1 MSGFISDVLHF
12 DAIKNTM
19 NTSPAVGAPTLA
31 VFTKN
36 LLNPAYAA
44 ARMGADR
51 VAARMGARTVH
62 YVPARPDHVGQQQAL
77 VDKAIAAR
85 PDGCLFVATD
95 ADLMIPYV
103 QRLNAARIPVFS
115 FVNRLQG
122 GEWVSF
128 AGSDDR
134 ALAVRIANH
143 LFTHLFTHLRGQ
155 GRVLVLA
162 GTHGSISGRDR
173 LTGFAEAFARAPG
186 ITRVADL
193 PGEFLQD
200 AAAREMTQFLKRGLA
215 FDAVLAANDA
225 MALGVVE
232 AMSAANRPRC
242 PIVGVNAVPSA
253 IDAIKAGT
261 MLATASFDAMEMACL
276 ATEAALR
283 HLRGERV
290 PREILLPVEIVDRA
304 NCAAWDRPFEAR
316 ELPLWDEVVGTK

>member
-1 MSGFISDVLHF
+1 MS
-12 DAIKNTM
+12 T
-19 NTSPAVGAPTLA
+19 PTLA

-36 LLNPAYAA
+36 HLNPAYAA
-44 ARMGADR
+44 ARLGTDR

-62 YVPARPDHVGQQQAL
+62 YIPDIPDHAGQQQAL
-77 VDKAIAAR
+77 VEQAIAAR
-85 PDGCLFVATD
+85 PDACLFVATD
-95 ADLMIPYV
+95 AEAMIPSV
-103 QRLNAARIPVFS
+103 KKLNAAGIPVFA

-134 ALAVRIANH
+134 ALAVRVANH
-143 LFTHLFTHLRGQ
+143 LFTHIEQR

-173 LTGFAEAFARAPG
+173 LTGFAEAFAAAPN

-193 PGEFLQD
+193 HGEFLQD
-200 AAAREMTQFLKRGLA
+200 AAAREMARFLAKGVA

-225 MALGVVE
+225 MALGVLE
-232 AMSAANRPRC
+232 AMSVAKLPLC
-242 PIVGVNAVPSA
+242 PIVGVNAVPAA

-261 MLATASFDAMEMACL
+261 MLATASFDAMKMACL
-276 ATEAALR
+276 AAEAALR

-290 PREILLPVEIVDRA
+290 PREIMLPVEIVDRA
-304 NCAAWDRPFEAR
+304 NCAAWDRAFEAR
-316 ELPLWDEVVGTK
+316 DLPVWDEIVAVK

>member
-1 MSGFISDVLHF
+1 
-12 DAIKNTM
+12 M
-19 NTSPAVGAPTLA
+19 NTSSSTNAPILA

-44 ARMGADR
+44 ARLGADR
-51 VAARMGARTVH
+51 VAARMGARTTH
-62 YVPARPDHVGQQQAL
+62 YVPEHPDHVGEQQAL

-85 PDGCLFVATD
+85 PDACLFVATD
-95 ADLMIPYV
+95 AEAMIPYV

-128 AGSDDR
+128 AGADDR

-143 LFTHLFTHLRGQ
+143 LFAHLHQR

-173 LTGFAEAFARAPG
+173 LAGFAEVFAAAPN

-193 PGEFLQD
+193 AGEFLQ
-200 AAAREMTQFLKRGLA
+200 AAAQREMARFLARDVP

-225 MALGVVE
+225 MALGVIE
-232 AMSAANRPRC
+232 AMSAAQAVSNRPLC

-253 IDAIKAGT
+253 IEAIKAGS
-261 MLATASFDAMEMACL
+261 MLATASFDAMKMACL
-276 ATEAALR
+276 ATEAAVR
-283 HLRGERV
+283 HLRGEHV
-290 PREILLPVEIVDRA
+290 PREIMLPVEIVDRA

-316 ELPLWDEVVGTK
+316 DLPVWDEVLAPK

>member
-1 MSGFISDVLHF
+1 MS
-12 DAIKNTM
+12 T
-19 NTSPAVGAPTLA
+19 PTLA

-36 LLNPAYAA
+36 HLNPAYAA
-44 ARMGADR
+44 ARLGTDR

-62 YVPARPDHVGQQQAL
+62 YIPDIPDHAGQQQAL
-77 VDKAIAAR
+77 VEQAIAAR
-85 PDGCLFVATD
+85 PDACLFVATD
-95 ADLMIPYV
+95 AEAMIPSV
-103 QRLNAARIPVFS
+103 KKLNAAGIPVFA

-134 ALAVRIANH
+134 ALAVRVANH
-143 LFTHLFTHLRGQ
+143 LFTHIQQR

-173 LTGFAEAFARAPG
+173 LTGFAEAFAAAPN

-193 PGEFLQD
+193 HGEFLQD
-200 AAAREMTQFLKRGLA
+200 AATREMARFLEKGVA

-225 MALGVVE
+225 MALGVLE
-232 AMSAANRPRC
+232 AMSVAKLPLC
-242 PIVGVNAVPSA
+242 PIVGVNAVPAA

-261 MLATASFDAMEMACL
+261 MLATASFDAMKMACL
-276 ATEAALR
+276 AAEAALR

-290 PREILLPVEIVDRA
+290 PREIMLPVEIVDRA
-304 NCAAWDRPFEAR
+304 NCAAWDRAFEAR
-316 ELPLWDEVVGTK
+316 DLPVWDEIVAVK

>member
-1 MSGFISDVLHF
+1 MS
-12 DAIKNTM
+12 T
-19 NTSPAVGAPTLA
+19 PTLA

-36 LLNPAYAA
+36 HLNPAYAA
-44 ARMGADR
+44 ARLGTDR

-62 YVPARPDHVGQQQAL
+62 YIPDIPDHAGQQQAL
-77 VDKAIAAR
+77 VEQAIAAR
-85 PDGCLFVATD
+85 PDACLFVATD
-95 ADLMIPYV
+95 AEAMIPSV
-103 QRLNAARIPVFS
+103 KKLNAAGIPVFA

-134 ALAVRIANH
+134 ALAVRVANH
-143 LFTHLFTHLRGQ
+143 LFTHIEQR

-173 LTGFAEAFARAPG
+173 LTGFAEAFAAAPN

-193 PGEFLQD
+193 HGEFLQD
-200 AAAREMTQFLKRGLA
+200 AAAREMARFLEKGVA

-225 MALGVVE
+225 MALGVLE
-232 AMSAANRPRC
+232 AMSAAKLPLC
-242 PIVGVNAVPSA
+242 PIVGVNAVPAA

-261 MLATASFDAMEMACL
+261 MLATASFDAMKMACL
-276 ATEAALR
+276 AAEAALR

-290 PREILLPVEIVDRA
+290 PREIMLPVEIVDRA
-304 NCAAWDRPFEAR
+304 NCAAWDRAFEAR
-316 ELPLWDEVVGTK
+316 DLPVWDEIVAVK

>member
-1 MSGFISDVLHF
+1 MS
-12 DAIKNTM
+12 T
-19 NTSPAVGAPTLA
+19 PTLA

-36 LLNPAYAA
+36 HLNPAYAA
-44 ARMGADR
+44 ARLGTDR

-62 YVPARPDHVGQQQAL
+62 YIPDIPDHAGQQQAL
-77 VDKAIAAR
+77 VEQAIAAR
-85 PDGCLFVATD
+85 PDACLFVATD
-95 ADLMIPYV
+95 AEAMIPSV
-103 QRLNAARIPVFS
+103 KKLNAAGIPVFA

-134 ALAVRIANH
+134 ALAVRVANH
-143 LFTHLFTHLRGQ
+143 LFTHIEQR

-173 LTGFAEAFARAPG
+173 LTGFAEAFAAAPN

-193 PGEFLQD
+193 HGEFLQD
-200 AAAREMTQFLKRGLA
+200 AAAREMAQFLAKGVA

-225 MALGVVE
+225 MALGVLE
-232 AMSAANRPRC
+232 AMSVAKLPLC
-242 PIVGVNAVPSA
+242 PIVGVNAVPAA

-261 MLATASFDAMEMACL
+261 MLATASFDAMKMACL
-276 ATEAALR
+276 AAEAALR

-290 PREILLPVEIVDRA
+290 PREIMLPVEIVDRA
-304 NCAAWDRPFEAR
+304 NCAAWDRAFEAR
-316 ELPLWDEVVGTK
+316 DLPVWDEIVAVK

>member
-1 MSGFISDVLHF
+1 M
-12 DAIKNTM
+12 T
-19 NTSPAVGAPTLA
+19 TPTPTLA

-36 LLNPAYAA
+36 HLNPAYAA
-44 ARMGADR
+44 ARLGTDR

-62 YVPARPDHVGQQQAL
+62 YIPDIPDHAGQQQAL
-77 VDKAIAAR
+77 VEQAIVAR
-85 PDGCLFVATD
+85 PDACLFVATD
-95 ADLMIPYV
+95 AEAMIPSV
-103 QRLNAARIPVFS
+103 KKLNAAGIPVFA

-134 ALAVRIANH
+134 ALAVRVANH
-143 LFTHLFTHLRGQ
+143 LFAHLEQR

-173 LTGFAEAFARAPG
+173 LKGFAEAFAAAPN

-193 PGEFLQD
+193 HGEFLQN
-200 AAAREMTQFLKRGLA
+200 AAAREMAQFLKRGVA

-225 MALGVVE
+225 MALGVIE
-232 AMSAANRPRC
+232 AMSAAKLPLC
-242 PIVGVNAVPSA
+242 PIVGVNAVPAA

-261 MLATASFDAMEMACL
+261 MLATASFDAMKMACL
-276 ATEAALR
+276 AAEAALR

-316 ELPLWDEVVGTK
+316 DLPVWDAIAATK

>member
-1 MSGFISDVLHF
+1 MNLTTKQSG
-12 DAIKNTM
+12 AE
-19 NTSPAVGAPTLA
+19 PTLA

-36 LLNPAYAA
+36 RLNPAYAA
-44 ARMGADR
+44 ARLGADR
-51 VAARMGARTVH
+51 VAARLGARTAH
-62 YVPARPDHVGQQQAL
+62 YVPEHPDHVGEQQAL

-85 PDGCLFVATD
+85 PDACLFVATD
-95 ADLMIPYV
+95 AEAMIPYV

-128 AGSDDR
+128 AGADDR

-143 LFTHLFTHLRGQ
+143 LFLYLQQR

-173 LTGFAEAFARAPG
+173 LTGFAEAFAAAPN
-186 ITRVADL
+186 IIRVADL
-193 PGEFLQD
+193 AGEFLQD
-200 AAAREMTQFLKRGLA
+200 AAQREMTRFLARGVP

-225 MALGVVE
+225 MALGVIE
-232 AMSAANRPRC
+232 AMTAAKMPLC
-242 PIVGVNAVPSA
+242 PIVGVNAVPPA
-253 IDAIKAGT
+253 IDAIKAGS
-261 MLATASFDAMEMACL
+261 MLATASFDAMKMACL
-276 ATEAALR
+276 ATEAAVR

-290 PREILLPVEIVDRA
+290 PREIMLPVEIVERA

-316 ELPLWDEVVGTK
+316 ELPVWDEVLAAK